1 MPRTEKIARVA
12 ELKQRIEGS
21 SALLLAEYRGLTV
34 TEITELRR
42 SLHEADAKFAV
53 IKNTLMTRAAAEAG
67 IEDLAPYF
75 TGPSAV
81 TFVSGDPVAAAK
93 KLQAATKLFP
103 ALVLK
108 GGYLDGQIL
117 DADAA
122 NSLADLESRDVML
135 SKIAGLLKGEMSRAA
150 AVFVGAQSKFLS
162 LLEAYKAKL
171 PAEEVPTE
179 PAVASAAAMEAATE
193 EAITENAAEEASEVG
208 EPAPETTEEPSTQEE
223 STDGEAHDG

>member
-1 MPRTEKIARVA
+1 PYPT
-12 ELKQRIEGS
+12 
-21 SALLLAEYRGLTV
+21 TF
-34 TEITELRR
+34 R
-42 SLHEADAKFAV
+42 SHEADAKFAV

-75 TGPSAV
+75 IGPSAV

-93 KLQAATKLFP
+93 KLKAATKLFP
-103 ALVLK
+103 TLVLK
-108 GGYLDGQIL
+108 GGYLDGQVL

-122 NSLADLESRDVML
+122 NTLADLESRDVML

-171 PAEEVPTE
+171 P
-179 PAVASAAAMEAATE
+179 TE
-193 EAITENAAEEASEVG
+193 EAPTEEAPAEESSN
-208 EPAPETTEEPSTQEE
+208 EPTIEEE

>member
-81 TFVSGDPVAAAK
+81 QSTVTESGRID
-93 KLQAATKLFP
+93 
-103 ALVLK
+103 
-108 GGYLDGQIL
+108 
-117 DADAA
+117 
-122 NSLADLESRDVML
+122 R
-135 SKIAGLLKGEMSRAA
+135 RAA
-150 AVFVGAQSKFLS
+150 ATGSR
-162 LLEAYKAKL
+162 
-171 PAEEVPTE
+171 
-179 PAVASAAAMEAATE
+179 PAVCRTALQYH
-193 EAITENAAEEASEVG
+193 G
-208 EPAPETTEEPSTQEE
+208 
-223 STDGEAHDG
+223 